1 MRFSISDFIFW
12 ISRTTSK
19 KHFCFA
25 LATMLFALCSSAEA
39 QLLERIPRIG
49 YLASFGSPDASPG
62 KHQLVAFRQGLRDLG
77 YIEGKTIRLDY
88 RYPKDNPEQAPEL
101 AADLVRQKVD
111 ILIAVDSSAIRAAKQ
126 ATKTVPI
133 IMITNQDPVAAGFV
147 ESLAVPGANV
157 TGITR
162 LTRELSGKR
171 LELLKEII
179 PSGSRVAVLWVR
191 PTALGTGTGFK
202 NYEDAAQVLRLQL
215 HSLPVQRPDPDIDG
229 ALQAAVKARANALVI
244 VSNAVL
250 RPHAREI
257 ANLAL
262 KNRLASICEA
272 SQYVDA
278 GCLMSYATD
287 DRDSYRRVAIYV
299 DKILKGAKPAELPIE
314 QPTKFEFV
322 INLKT
327 AKQIGIAIPPQ
338 ILARAERVIK

>member
-1 MRFSISDFIFW
+1 MKIVRSQRSVISNGAVFIAV
-12 ISRTTSK
+12 I
-19 KHFCFA
+19 A
-25 LATMLFALCSSAEA
+25 LLFAFRLSAHAQQEA
-39 QLLERIPRIG
+39 AKIPRIG

-62 KHQLVAFRQGLRDLG
+62 KHQLIAFRQGLRDLG

-147 ESLAVPGANV
+147 DSLAVPGANV

-171 LELLKEII
+171 LELLKELV

-202 NYEDAAQVLRLQL
+202 NYENAAPLLKLQL
-215 HSLPVQRPDPDIDG
+215 HSSPVQRPHPDLDG
-229 ALQAAVKARANALVI
+229 AFEAAVKARANALVI

-314 QPTKFEFV
+314 QPTKFELV

-327 AKQIGIAIPPQ
+327 AKQIGLEIPPQ
-338 ILARAERVIK
+338 VLARADKVIK